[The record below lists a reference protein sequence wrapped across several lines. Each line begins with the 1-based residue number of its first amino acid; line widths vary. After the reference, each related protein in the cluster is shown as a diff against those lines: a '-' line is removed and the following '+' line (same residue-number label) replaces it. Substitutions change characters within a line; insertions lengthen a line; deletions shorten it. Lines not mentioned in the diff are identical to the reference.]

1 MNIRRDISFRSLTS
15 SEVATAIDWAAAE
28 GWNPGLHDAE
38 TFYQTDPS
46 GFYGAEIDGELAG
59 TFSIVKYSDAFAFG
73 GLYILNPKLRGQGF
87 GLQMQQY
94 ALNLAGSV
102 NLGIDG
108 VFAMQ
113 DRYRQV
119 GFIYAYRN
127 IRYAGTGGGSAP
139 STLVP
144 IDRVPFDEVVAYDA
158 AHFPAPR
165 SRFLQ
170 YFLLQQDATAL
181 AAVDKRGMR
190 GYGVIRQCRVGHKIG
205 PLFADSAAVAEDL
218 FNGLAASVPGEEI
231 FLDVPEPNSQAVSLA
246 SAHQMVPVFGTA
258 RMYTRSIPAL
268 PLDEIYG
275 VSTFELG

>member
-1 MNIRRDISFRSLTS
+1 M
-15 SEVATAIDWAAAE
+15 ATAIDWAADE
-28 GWNPGLHDAE
+28 GWNPGVHDAE

-46 GFYGAEIDGELAG
+46 GFYGAEIEGELAG
-59 TFSIVKYSDAFAFG
+59 TFSIVKYSDSFAFG
-73 GLYILNPKLRGQGF
+73 GLYILNPKYRGQGF

-94 ALNLAGSV
+94 ALNLVRSV
-102 NLGIDG
+102 NFGIDG

-127 IRYAGTGGGSAP
+127 IRYAGMGGGSAP
-139 STLVP
+139 ADLLP
-144 IDRVPFDEVVAYDA
+144 IDQIPFEEVAAYDA

-165 SRFLQ
+165 SGFLKS
-170 YFLLQQDATAL
+170 FLLQQDATAL
-181 AAVDKRGMR
+181 AAIDKRGMK
-190 GYGVIRQCRVGHKIG
+190 GYGVIRRCRVGHKIG

-218 FNGLAASVPGEEI
+218 FNGLAASVPDEEI
-231 FLDVPEPNSQAVSLA
+231 FLDVPEPNGGAVSLA
-246 SAHQMVPVFGTA
+246 SAHRMVPVFGTA
-258 RMYTRSIPAL
+258 RMYTRSIPPL